1 LVESEVGEVLAT
13 ACDIIARDLKLECSL
28 MVDKTLSD
36 EELDEIYR
44 SMVDSFIDRAN
55 ELAETNSAENVGMA
69 LLYAASRFNAH
80 VVSQH
85 TETPEDYEKDIPR
98 AREFFCDQYQ
108 RMLDENLEDYKSV
121 FSKYANFMRR
131 Q

>member
-1 LVESEVGEVLAT
+1 MADEN
-13 ACDIIARDLKLECSL
+13 
-28 MVDKTLSD
+28 LSD

-44 SMVDSFIDRAN
+44 RMVDSFIDRAN

-85 TETPEDYEKDIPR
+85 AENEEGYEKDLPK
-98 AREFFCDQYQ
+98 ARDFFCGQYQ
-108 RMLDENLEDYKSV
+108 RMLDENLEDYKSI
-121 FSKYANFMRR
+121 FGKYSSFTRR